1 MGDRDE
7 EEELQMALR
16 MSLHG
21 SPPAQPDPKRSKPPS
36 LPAGGES
43 PEAAARR
50 KQRDLMAAAAEKRL
64 RSLPS
69 PQPAALVSPS
79 PPTVAPE
86 AAKVEPELAA
96 VPMAMED
103 VKEAG
108 MAVEVETEGEE
119 LPPDVAE
126 KLWVMVFGIG
136 VSKAV
141 LAQWTN
147 QGIR

>member
-1 MGDRDE
+1 
-7 EEELQMALR
+7 
-16 MSLHG
+16 
-21 SPPAQPDPKRSKPPS
+21 
-36 LPAGGES
+36 
-43 PEAAARR
+43 
-50 KQRDLMAAAAEKRL
+50 
-64 RSLPS
+64 
-69 PQPAALVSPS
+69 
-79 PPTVAPE
+79 
-86 AAKVEPELAA
+86 
-96 VPMAMED
+96 MED

-108 MAVEVETEGEE
+108 MAVEVEVQGDE